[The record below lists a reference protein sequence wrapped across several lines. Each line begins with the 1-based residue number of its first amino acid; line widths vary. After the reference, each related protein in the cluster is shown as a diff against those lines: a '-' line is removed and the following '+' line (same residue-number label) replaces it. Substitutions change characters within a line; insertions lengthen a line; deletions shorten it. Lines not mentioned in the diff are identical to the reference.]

1 VAELDEARNTAGVID
16 GVSLVDWLREELSL
30 SADCRQRVAELEA
43 AQDNQADSLR
53 RWSDLWT
60 HINNRLGYADGDLLP
75 NKSNFDYL
83 IRDNW
88 LIQSTE
94 PTIITPNN
102 CRHCQRAAEK
112 MRDRAAVCVAG
123 MWRLKD
129 QFGEYHMINLQPVSD
144 TIMTLPL
151 KSCDG
156 CNPLKPE

>member
-1 VAELDEARNTAGVID
+1 MSALDDCLDMHKTKDYSEWIKLYQEAREELASLRQRVAELDEARNTAGVID

-30 SADCRQRVAELEA
+30 SADCRHRVAELEA
-43 AQDNQADSLR
+43 AQA
-53 RWSDLWT
+53 
-60 HINNRLGYADGDLLP
+60 IVA
-75 NKSNFDYL
+75 
-83 IRDNW
+83 
-88 LIQSTE
+88 
-94 PTIITPNN
+94 PNN

>member
-1 VAELDEARNTAGVID
+1 MATRSTQSAYDIEMLRTERDSARDELASLRQRVAELDEARNTAGVID
-16 GVSLVDWLREELSL
+16 GVSLVDWLRI
-30 SADCRQRVAELEA
+30 VA
-43 AQDNQADSLR
+43 
-53 RWSDLWT
+53 
-60 HINNRLGYADGDLLP
+60 
-75 NKSNFDYL
+75 
-83 IRDNW
+83 
-88 LIQSTE
+88 
-94 PTIITPNN
+94 PNN